1 MSFETPENMDK
12 RCSAGSD
19 AYRRIADLP
28 VCTVL
33 QTDFRALEGAEMNI
47 LLSILGTAI
56 VTILIAGAYSIGV
69 SVGRAAAEEDNQEP
83 VIYMDHTHGGE

>member
-1 MSFETPENMDK
+1 MPCSDLC
-12 RCSAGSD
+12 CSAGSD
-19 AYRRIADLP
+19 AYRRIVDLP

-47 LLSILGTAI
+47 FLSIVGTAI

-69 SVGRAAAEEDNQEP
+69 SAGKAAAGYEDDDREP
-83 VIYMDHTHGGE
+83 VIYMDHAHGGE

>member
-1 MSFETPENMDK
+1 MPCSDI
-12 RCSAGSD
+12 RCSTGRD

-33 QTDFRALEGAEMNI
+33 QKDFRVLEGAQMNI
-47 LLSILGTAI
+47 FLSIIGTAI

-69 SVGRAAAEEDNQEP
+69 SVGRAAAEEDNKEP